1 MRSDR
6 VTLDVGRAWSATVAD
21 VQRRLPD
28 FLLPAA
34 AFGFLP
40 ALVASRFADAAQVG
54 EPAARLAQ
62 LAAGAI
68 GIIGQAAIMLM
79 VLIPGTDVGEAIRR
93 GARATPRIILA
104 SLTIALAAVPLAL
117 AFKRFGD
124 QPALGPS
131 LLLLVLAGVTAFLAL
146 RLSMLA
152 GAILLDNNG
161 VIDSLRRSFAL
172 TAGQAGRL
180 LLLLGAILLMFA
192 VTSAVV
198 GAVGLMLTGGTPE
211 DPSFVTELL
220 LAMVGAVFSIF
231 IAVATAHA
239 YRQLAALR

>member
-1 MRSDR
+1 M
-6 VTLDVGRAWSATVAD
+6 TLEVGKAWSATIAD
-21 VQRRLPD
+21 VQRRMPD

-40 ALVASRFADAAQVG
+40 AMVASRFADAARVG
-54 EPAARLAQ
+54 ELTAQLAQ
-62 LAAGAI
+62 LTAGAI
-68 GIIGQAAIMLM
+68 GIIGQAAVMLM
-79 VLIPGTDVGEAIRR
+79 VLVPGTDVGEAIRR

-104 SLTIALAAVPLAL
+104 SLTIALAAAPLAL
-117 AFKRFGD
+117 AFQRFGG
-124 QPALGPS
+124 QPALGTS
-131 LLLLVLAGVTAFLAL
+131 LLLVVLAGVTAFLAL

-152 GAILLDNNG
+152 GAILLENHG
-161 VIDSLRRSFAL
+161 VVDALRRSFAL

-180 LLLLGAILLMFA
+180 LLLLGTILLMF
-192 VTSAVV
+192 VLTSAVV

-220 LAMVGAVFSIF
+220 LAVVGAVFSIF

-239 YRQLAALR
+239 YRQLATLG